1 MKRIAAYLASAA
13 LGAAL
18 VGSGPAWAQ
27 MGGDIAGHRYPY
39 NPDNYAY
46 NYGYPYNYAYGF
58 GYPYNYAYGY
68 PFSYASG
75 YGYPYADSY
84 GYANP
89 FAIVTAP
96 IAALAAPATA
106 LTTPVAAAA
115 PFAVATSAAAP
126 LVTGRSVATGQMGM
140 TCSTPIKACEL
151 YHASWVGNGCSCR
164 VPGGRA
170 RGAVTAPLAA
180 APPIAAAAA
189 TAPLMTGRSVATAGN
204 YCTTPAKTCLLY
216 HSSWVGNG
224 CSCRMPGGRE
234 RGSVTPQ

>member
-1 MKRIAAYLASAA
+1 MATTGGSPGKFWNGTIFIIRCFGLDCRSFALGRERNGNWPNEENDMKRIAAYLASAA
-13 LGAAL
+13 LAAAL

-27 MGGDIAGHRYPY
+27 MGSDIAGHRYPY

-68 PFSYASG
+68 PSSYASG

-115 PFAVATSAAAP
+115 PF
-126 LVTGRSVATGQMGM
+126 
-140 TCSTPIKACEL
+140 CSGDVRCGSFGDWPQRRDWPDGKNVL
-151 YHASWVGNGCSCR
+151 D
-164 VPGGRA
+164 
-170 RGAVTAPLAA
+170 
-180 APPIAAAAA
+180 
-189 TAPLMTGRSVATAGN
+189 AG
-204 YCTTPAKTCLLY
+204 
-216 HSSWVGNG
+216 
-224 CSCRMPGGRE
+224 
-234 RGSVTPQ
+234 

>member
-1 MKRIAAYLASAA
+1 MKRIAAYLVSAA
-13 LGAAL
+13 LGAVL
-18 VGSGPAWAQ
+18 VSGPAWAQ
-27 MGGDIAGHRYPY
+27 MRSDIAWRGYPY

-46 NYGYPYNYAYGF
+46 NYGYPYNYAYGY

-68 PFSYASG
+68 PSSYA

-126 LVTGRSVATGQMGM
+126 LVTGRSVATGQMGKM
-140 TCSTPIKACEL
+140 CSTPVTACEL
-151 YHASWVGNGCSCR
+151 YHTSYIGNGCSCR
-164 VPGGRA
+164 VAGGR
-170 RGAVTAPLAA
+170 
-180 APPIAAAAA
+180 
-189 TAPLMTGRSVATAGN
+189 S
-204 YCTTPAKTCLLY
+204 
-216 HSSWVGNG
+216 
-224 CSCRMPGGRE
+224 
-234 RGSVTPQ
+234 RGSVSP